1 MVMLYNIS
9 PSPTLG
15 LGEHEFVT
23 WNDGFTEVEINTVI
37 EVGDSLEKEHSQ
49 IDNGKL
55 SPKNVRI
62 SEIAW
67 MYPTQENMWLYNRL
81 SWILRQ
87 LNAQFYRFNITGFDE
102 PFQYTIYKGS
112 NDDGG
117 HYCWHKDTGG
127 DAPRKLSIVM
137 QLSDPSEYEGGD
149 LELLN
154 GNGDILKVEKKK
166 GFIAMFPSYHPH
178 RVTPVTS
185 GIRRS
190 LVVWASGPAF
200 V

>member
-1 MVMLYNIS
+1 MLYNIA

-15 LGEHEFVT
+15 LNEHEFVT
-23 WNDGFTEVEINTVI
+23 WNDGFTKEEINEVI
-37 EVGDSLEKEHSQ
+37 KIGDALEKEHSKVDKG
-49 IDNGKL
+49 IL
-55 SPKNVRI
+55 SPKEIRI

-67 MYPTQENMWLYNRL
+67 MHPTENTIWIYDKL

-87 LNAQFYRFNITGFDE
+87 LNAQFYRFNITGFNE
-102 PFQYTIYKGS
+102 PLQYTTYNGIEK
-112 NDDGG
+112 DGG
-117 HYCWHKDTGG
+117 HYSWHRDTGV
-127 DAPRKLSIVM
+127 DVPRKLSMIM
-137 QLSDPSEYEGGD
+137 QLSDPNEYEGGD

-154 GNGDILKVEKKK
+154 GNGNILKVDKKK
-166 GFIAMFPSYHPH
+166 GFIAMFPSYHAH

-185 GIRRS
+185 GFRRS

>member
-1 MVMLYNIS
+1 MLYNIS

-15 LGEHEFVT
+15 LTEQEFVT
-23 WNDGFTEVEINTVI
+23 WSDGFTDGEIDKIVDFADT
-37 EVGDSLEKEHSQ
+37 LEKQHSKL
-49 IDNGKL
+49 DKGEL
-55 SPKNVRI
+55 SPK
-62 SEIAW
+62 EIRVSDVAW
-67 MYPTQENMWLYNRL
+67 IFPDNDTRWIFDKL

-102 PFQYTIYKGS
+102 PLQYTTYNGS
-112 NDDGG
+112 VEEGG
-117 HYCWHKDTGG
+117 HYTWHRDSGG

-149 LELLN
+149 LEILNAN
-154 GNGDILKVEKKK
+154 GNILKVDKKK
-166 GFIAMFPSYHPH
+166 GFISMFPSYTSH
-178 RVTPVTS
+178 RVTPVTK
-185 GIRRS
+185 GIRKS

>member
-1 MVMLYNIS
+1 MLYQIS
-9 PSPTLG
+9 PTPTLG
-15 LGEHEFVT
+15 LTEHEFVS
-23 WNDGFTEVEINTVI
+23 WNDGFTEE
-37 EVGDSLEKEHSQ
+37 EVNRIIDYADTLEKQHSKV
-49 IDNGKL
+49 DKGDL
-55 SPKNVRI
+55 SPKKIRI

-67 MYPTQENMWLYNRL
+67 MFPDNDTKWIYDKL

-102 PFQYTIYKGS
+102 PLQYTIYNGS
-112 NDDGG
+112 EEEGG
-117 HYCWHKDTGG
+117 HYTWHRDTGG

-137 QLSDPSEYEGGD
+137 QLSDQSEYEGGD
-149 LELLN
+149 LEILN
-154 GNGDILKVEKKK
+154 ANGGILKVDKKK
-166 GFIAMFPSYHPH
+166 GFIVMFPSYATH

>member
-1 MVMLYNIS
+1 MLYNIS
-9 PSPTLG
+9 PIPTLG
-15 LGEHEFVT
+15 LTEHEFVT
-23 WNDGFTEVEINTVI
+23 WNDGFTEEELNKII
-37 EVGDSLEKEHSQ
+37 AIGDTLEKEHSKL
-49 IDNGKL
+49 DKGDL
-55 SPKNVRI
+55 SPKDIRI
-62 SEIAW
+62 SDIAW
-67 MYPTQENMWLYNRL
+67 MYPNDDTRWIFGKL

-102 PFQYTIYKGS
+102 PFQYTTYRGS
-112 NDDGG
+112 DEEGG
-117 HYCWHKDTGG
+117 HYTWHRDTGG

-149 LELLN
+149 LEILNAN
-154 GNGDILKVEKKK
+154 GNILRVDKKK
-166 GFIAMFPSYHPH
+166 GFISMFPSYHSH

-185 GIRRS
+185 GIRKS